1 MPEEPGSRRVTRTIR
16 IILGMMM
23 IAAVAACSLPRGA
36 ALQSEVLAEK
46 DNKAPTFQVVEVTR
60 RSTPALALWP
70 ASGWKGSY
78 HWLTASRGPDSST
91 IQAGDRLNV
100 IVWDNQENSLLA
112 SEASRSTPVAGLT
125 VSPSGTVFMPYIGE
139 INLRGMTESEAR
151 ATLQERMLEI
161 APSAQVQ
168 LNVEPGRNN
177 AVDVVGGVAAPGNY
191 PLESRNTRI
200 LSVLA
205 SAGGISPAMVNP
217 LVILQRGGQVYET
230 RAESLYAEPARN
242 ALVRG
247 GDQIVVTEDDRTFN
261 VLGAAGS
268 QKVIAFEDEQVTAME
283 AVSMMGGLSAARAD
297 PKGLLVLR
305 EYERHHINPDKPGP
319 EMRQVIF
326 SLDFTNADGLFA
338 ARQFQINPGDTLLA
352 TESPVTRVQTILGL
366 FGTVV
371 GFASTANNVAN

>member
-1 MPEEPGSRRVTRTIR
+1 MPDEPGSRRVTRTIR
-16 IILGMMM
+16 IVLGMMM
-23 IAAVAACSLPRGA
+23 FAAVAACSLPRGA

-46 DNKAPTFQVVEVTR
+46 DNKSPTFQVVEVTR

-78 HWLTASRGPDSST
+78 RWLSAGRGPDSTT
-91 IQAGDRLNV
+91 IQTGDTLNV
-100 IVWDNQENSLLA
+100 IVWDNEENSLLA
-112 SEASRSTPVAGLT
+112 SASSRSTPVAGLT

-139 INLRGMTESEAR
+139 VNLRGMTESEAR
-151 ATLQERMLEI
+151 ATLQERMLQI

-177 AVDVVGGVAAPGNY
+177 SVDVVGGVTAPGNY

-205 SAGGISPAMVNP
+205 TAGGISPAMVNP

-230 RAESLYAEPARN
+230 RAESLYAEPERN

-268 QKVIAFEDEQVTAME
+268 QKVIPFEDDQVTAME

-371 GFASTANNVAN
+371 GFASTANNIAN

>member
-1 MPEEPGSRRVTRTIR
+1 M
-16 IILGMMM
+16 IL
-23 IAAVAACSLPRGA
+23 AAVAACSLPRGA
-36 ALQSEVLAEK
+36 ALQSEVLAEQ
-46 DNKAPTFQVVEVTR
+46 DNKSPTFQVVEVTR

-78 HWLTASRGPDSST
+78 RWLSASRGPDSTT
-91 IQAGDRLNV
+91 IQTGDTLNV

-139 INLRGMTESEAR
+139 IALRGMTESEAR

-191 PLESRNTRI
+191 PLLSRNTRI

-205 SAGGISPAMVNP
+205 SAGGISSAMVNP
-217 LVILQRGGQVYET
+217 LVILQRGGEVYET
-230 RAESLYAEPARN
+230 RAESLYAEPGRN

-261 VLGAAGS
+261 VLGAAGT

-305 EYERHHINPDKPGP
+305 EYEPQHINPDKPGP

>member
-1 MPEEPGSRRVTRTIR
+1 MLKKRGSRRVTRTIR
-16 IILGMMM
+16 MVLGFMIL
-23 IAAVAACSLPRGA
+23 AAVAACSLPRGA
-36 ALQSEVLAEK
+36 ALQSEVLAEQ
-46 DNKAPTFQVVEVTR
+46 DNKSPTFQVVEVTR
-60 RSTPALALWP
+60 RTTPALALWP

-78 HWLTASRGPDSST
+78 RWLSASRGPDSTT
-91 IQAGDRLNV
+91 IQTGDTLNV

-139 INLRGMTESEAR
+139 IALRGMTESEAR

-191 PLESRNTRI
+191 PLLSRNTRI

-205 SAGGISPAMVNP
+205 SAGGISSAMVNP
-217 LVILQRGGQVYET
+217 LVILQRGGEVYET
-230 RAESLYAEPARN
+230 RAESLYAEPGRN

-261 VLGAAGS
+261 VLGAAGT

-305 EYERHHINPDKPGP
+305 EYEPQHINPDKPGP

>member
-1 MPEEPGSRRVTRTIR
+1 MPEGPGSRRVTRKIR
-16 IILGMMM
+16 VILGIMMF
-23 IAAVAACSLPRGA
+23 AALAACSLPRGA

-46 DNKAPTFQVVEVTR
+46 DNKVPTFQVVEVTR

-78 HWLTASRGPDSST
+78 NWLSASRGPDSSI
-91 IQAGDRLNV
+91 IQTGDRLAVV
-100 IVWDNQENSLLA
+100 IWDNQENSLLA
-112 SEASRSTPVAGLT
+112 SEASRSTPIEGLT
-125 VSPSGTVFMPYIGE
+125 VSSSGTVFMPYIGE
-139 INLRGMTESEAR
+139 VALRGMTESEAR
-151 ATLQERMLEI
+151 ATLQTRLLEI

-168 LNVEPGRNN
+168 LTVEPGRNN

-191 PLESRNTRI
+191 PLLSRNTRI

-205 SAGGISPAMVNP
+205 SAGGIAPTMNNP
-217 LVILQRGGQVYET
+217 LVILQRGGQVFET
-230 RAESLYAEPARN
+230 RAETLYAEPARN
-242 ALVRG
+242 ALVQG

-268 QKVIAFEDEQVTAME
+268 QKVIPFEEERITAME
-283 AVSMMGGLSAARAD
+283 AVSAMGGLSAARAD

-305 EYERHHINPDKPGP
+305 EYEPQHINPDKPGP
-319 EMRQVIF
+319 ELRQVIF

-338 ARQFQINPGDTLLA
+338 ARQFHINPGDTLLA

>member
-1 MPEEPGSRRVTRTIR
+1 MTR
-16 IILGMMM
+16 IIKVALGLL
-23 IAAVAACSLPRGA
+23 IFGALAACSLPRGA
-36 ALQSEVLAEK
+36 ALQSEVLAEQ
-46 DNKAPTFQVVEVTR
+46 DRKAPTFQVVEVTR
-60 RSTPALALWP
+60 RATPALALWP

-78 HWLTASRGPDSST
+78 RWLSAGRGPDSST
-91 IQAGDRLNV
+91 IQTGDTLDVV
-100 IVWDNQENSLLA
+100 IWDSQENSLLA
-112 SEASRSTPVAGLT
+112 SESSRSTPVQGLT
-125 VSPSGTVFMPYIGE
+125 VSSSGTVFMPYIGE
-139 INLRGMTESEAR
+139 IALRGLTESEAR
-151 ATLQERMLEI
+151 AILQERMLQI

-177 AVDVVGGVAAPGNY
+177 AVDVVGGVASPGNY

-205 SAGGISPAMVNP
+205 MAGGISPSMVNP
-217 LVILQRGGQVYET
+217 LVILQRGSEIYET
-230 RAESLYAEPARN
+230 RVENLYAEPGRN

-247 GDQIVVTEDDRTFN
+247 GDQIVVTEDNRTFN

-268 QKVIAFEDEQVTAME
+268 QQVIAFDKERISAME
-283 AVSMMGGLSAARAD
+283 AVSLMGGLSAARAD

-319 EMRQVIF
+319 EMQQVIF

-366 FGTVV
+366 FGTLV
-371 GFASTANNVAN
+371 GFASTTNNITN

>member
-1 MPEEPGSRRVTRTIR
+1 MF
-16 IILGMMM
+16 
-23 IAAVAACSLPRGA
+23 AALAACSLPRGA
-36 ALQSEVLAEK
+36 AMQSEVLAER
-46 DNKAPTFQVVEVTR
+46 NSKAPTFQVVEVTR

-70 ASGWKGSY
+70 ASGWKGDY
-78 HWLTASRGPDSST
+78 RWLAAGRGPDSSL
-91 IQAGDRLNV
+91 IQTGDKLDIV
-100 IVWDNQENSLLA
+100 IWDSQENSLLA
-112 SEASRSTPVAGLT
+112 SGASRSTPVPPMT
-125 VSPSGTVFMPYIGE
+125 VSPTGSVFMPYLGE
-139 INLRGMTESEAR
+139 ITLRGMTETDAR
-151 ATLQERMLEI
+151 ATLQTRMLEI

-168 LNVEPGRNN
+168 LTVTPGRNN
-177 AVDVVGGVAAPGNY
+177 AVDVVGGVAAPGAY
-191 PLESRNTRI
+191 PLLSRNTRI

-205 SAGGISPAMVNP
+205 MAGGISSAMKNP
-217 LVILQRGGQVYET
+217 LVILQRGPEVYET
-230 RAESLYAEPARN
+230 RVETLYAEPGRN

-247 GDQIVVTEDDRTFN
+247 GDQIVVTEDKRSFN

-268 QKVIAFEDEQVTAME
+268 QRMIAFEKEKMTAME
-283 AVSMMGGLSAARAD
+283 AVSSMGGLSAARAD

-305 EYERHHINPDKPGP
+305 EYEPHHINADKPGP

-371 GFASTANNVAN
+371 GFGATASNLAN

>member
-1 MPEEPGSRRVTRTIR
+1 MF
-16 IILGMMM
+16 
-23 IAAVAACSLPRGA
+23 AALAACSLPRGA
-36 ALQSEVLAEK
+36 ALQSEVLAEQ
-46 DNKAPTFQVVEVTR
+46 DNKSPTFQVVEVTR

-78 HWLTASRGPDSST
+78 RWLSAGRGPDSSL
-91 IQAGDRLNV
+91 IQTGDTLNLV
-100 IVWDNQENSLLA
+100 IWDNQENSLLA
-112 SEASRSTPVAGLT
+112 SEASRSTLVPPMT

-139 INLRGMTESEAR
+139 VNLRGMTESEAR
-151 ATLQERMLEI
+151 GTLQTRLLEI

-191 PLESRNTRI
+191 PLLSRNTRI

-205 SAGGISPAMVNP
+205 MAGGISPTMVNP
-217 LVILQRGGQVYET
+217 LVVLQRGAEIYET
-230 RAESLYAEPARN
+230 RVENLYAEPGRN

-261 VLGAAGS
+261 VLGAAGR
-268 QKVIAFEDEQVTAME
+268 QQVIPFDKEKISAME
-283 AVSMMGGLSAARAD
+283 AVSIMGGLSAARAD

-319 EMRQVIF
+319 EMPQVIF
-326 SLDFTNADGLFA
+326 SLDFTSADGLFA

-371 GFASTANNVAN
+371 GFANTASNVAN

>member
-1 MPEEPGSRRVTRTIR
+1 MPEGPGSRRVTRKIR
-16 IILGMMM
+16 VILGIMMF
-23 IAAVAACSLPRGA
+23 AALAACSLPRGA

-46 DNKAPTFQVVEVTR
+46 DNKVPTFQVVEVTR
-60 RSTPALALWP
+60 RSTPVLALWP

-78 HWLTASRGPDSST
+78 NWLSASRGPDSSI
-91 IQAGDRLNV
+91 IQTGDRLAVV
-100 IVWDNQENSLLA
+100 IWDNQENSLLA
-112 SEASRSTPVAGLT
+112 SEASRSTPIEGLT
-125 VSPSGTVFMPYIGE
+125 VSSSGTVFMPYIGE
-139 INLRGMTESEAR
+139 VALRGMTESEAR
-151 ATLQERMLEI
+151 ATLQTRLLEI

-168 LNVEPGRNN
+168 LTVEPGRNN

-191 PLESRNTRI
+191 PLLSRNTRI

-205 SAGGISPAMVNP
+205 SAGGIAPTMNNP
-217 LVILQRGGQVYET
+217 LVILQRGGQVFET
-230 RAESLYAEPARN
+230 RAETLYAEPARN
-242 ALVRG
+242 ALVQG

-268 QKVIAFEDEQVTAME
+268 QKVIPFEEERITAME
-283 AVSMMGGLSAARAD
+283 AVSAMGGLSAARAD

-305 EYERHHINPDKPGP
+305 EYEPQHINPDKPGP
-319 EMRQVIF
+319 ELRQVIF

-338 ARQFQINPGDTLLA
+338 ARQFHINPGDTLLA

>member
-1 MPEEPGSRRVTRTIR
+1 
-16 IILGMMM
+16 MMM
-23 IAAVAACSLPRGA
+23 FAAVAACSLPRGA

-46 DNKAPTFQVVEVTR
+46 DNKSPTFQVVEVTR

-78 HWLTASRGPDSST
+78 RWLSAGRGPDSTT
-91 IQAGDRLNV
+91 IQTGDTLNV
-100 IVWDNQENSLLA
+100 IVWDNEENSLLA
-112 SEASRSTPVAGLT
+112 SASSRSTPVAGLT

-139 INLRGMTESEAR
+139 VNLRGMTESEAR
-151 ATLQERMLEI
+151 ATLQERMLQI

-177 AVDVVGGVAAPGNY
+177 SVDVVGGVTAPGNY

-205 SAGGISPAMVNP
+205 TAGGISPAMVNP

-230 RAESLYAEPARN
+230 RAESLYAEPERN

-268 QKVIAFEDEQVTAME
+268 QKVIPFEDDQVTAME

-371 GFASTANNVAN
+371 GFASTANNIAN

>member
-1 MPEEPGSRRVTRTIR
+1 MLKKRGSRRVTRTIR
-16 IILGMMM
+16 MVLGFMIL
-23 IAAVAACSLPRGA
+23 AAVAACSLPRGA
-36 ALQSEVLAEK
+36 ALQSEVLAEQ
-46 DNKAPTFQVVEVTR
+46 DNKSPTFQVVEVTR

-78 HWLTASRGPDSST
+78 RWLSASRGPDSTT
-91 IQAGDRLNV
+91 IQTGDTLNV

-139 INLRGMTESEAR
+139 IALRGMTESEAR

-191 PLESRNTRI
+191 PLLSRNTRI

-205 SAGGISPAMVNP
+205 SAGGISSAMVNP
-217 LVILQRGGQVYET
+217 LVILQRGGEVYET
-230 RAESLYAEPARN
+230 RAESLYAEPGRN

-261 VLGAAGS
+261 VLGAAGT

-305 EYERHHINPDKPGP
+305 EYEPQHINPDKPGP

>member
-1 MPEEPGSRRVTRTIR
+1 
-16 IILGMMM
+16 MMF
-23 IAAVAACSLPRGA
+23 AALAACSLPRGA

-46 DNKAPTFQVVEVTR
+46 DNKVPTFQVVEVTR

-78 HWLTASRGPDSST
+78 NWLSASRGPDSSI
-91 IQAGDRLNV
+91 IQTGDRLAVV
-100 IVWDNQENSLLA
+100 IWDNQENSLLA
-112 SEASRSTPVAGLT
+112 SEASRSTPIEGLT
-125 VSPSGTVFMPYIGE
+125 VSSSGTVFMPYIGE
-139 INLRGMTESEAR
+139 VALRGMTESEAR
-151 ATLQERMLEI
+151 ATLQTRLLEI

-168 LNVEPGRNN
+168 LTVEPGRNN

-191 PLESRNTRI
+191 PLLSRNTRI

-205 SAGGISPAMVNP
+205 SAGGIAPTMNNP
-217 LVILQRGGQVYET
+217 LVILQRGGQVFET
-230 RAESLYAEPARN
+230 RAETLYAEPARN
-242 ALVRG
+242 ALVQG

-268 QKVIAFEDEQVTAME
+268 QKVIPFEEERITAME
-283 AVSMMGGLSAARAD
+283 AVSAMGGLSAARAD

-305 EYERHHINPDKPGP
+305 EYEPQHINPDKPGP
-319 EMRQVIF
+319 ELRQVIF

-338 ARQFQINPGDTLLA
+338 ARQFHINPGDTLLA